1 MKETSS
7 PIPPIR
13 TGGISRR
20 NGVRIGSVTLLTI
33 RITGWSHSGGLVK
46 AVIHDRIHAA
56 MRNQKKMLTTNQTTF
71 ATTETAARMIGA
83 P

>member
-1 MKETSS
+1 
-7 PIPPIR
+7 
-13 TGGISRR
+13 
-20 NGVRIGSVTLLTI
+20 
-33 RITGWSHSGGLVK
+33 VK